1 MSIKFNKYYILVG
14 NVDAEGCFV
23 SRGSQAR
30 GRRYIENL
38 CTFHSVLLCIS
49 SLEIFYFSKMLY
61 LFSNLLAVFE
71 FKIFKI
77 SKMFPDQP
85 SLSVYIESYKI

>member
-1 MSIKFNKYYILVG
+1 MCG
-14 NVDAEGCFV
+14 
-23 SRGSQAR
+23 AR
-30 GRRYIENL
+30 GYLGNL